1 MLSSTSP
8 LSPRDL
14 NRSTPITNERK
25 TSYKLSESQS
35 CSIFQEKENLLI
47 QTDERSTPS
56 PSVADVTS
64 TPIKI
69 GSPRKQHLP
78 QKENVDSRPTALT
91 EDALRENEGITRTIQ
106 VLEDQCAGSVKDNVD
121 NDDMSTI
128 GPPQGYP
135 GMDDTGFTT
144 FSAVPNTDMT
154 LFAQLGP
161 SPPRSVLSSPTKAPK
176 LMQLNEETYTSQ
188 HIGLVAP
195 TSTRCHHFDD
205 CSPSPTP
212 RHPKAQHEDT
222 NLILDFTEQFNAFVS
237 SSNLSP
243 NRRNRTSPRKFHTQP
258 DLASYAS
265 DRRTPSPTKR
275 GYRPTTPT
283 DPRQFKNLLDFD
295 LTPAPT
301 PRSVPS
307 ISAREL
313 ESLKSSF
320 LSQISSL
327 RATLSGKEAEVN
339 SLKDAVTDAERRV
352 GEALETI
359 RDERNTKEGL
369 QADKLDWEKRDK
381 EMQSVLR
388 DVKEEIIRGDR
399 ERDQLQH
406 RLDDS
411 ERKREEAENRVID
424 AQSKI
429 AGLEAVSGEPINS
442 TTDGTPSSHTANPG
456 TVEAAVEKVAK
467 ELHGLYR
474 HKHEV
479 KVAALKESY
488 KARWERKIRDL
499 ETRIDQVSRE
509 NEDLRLGRD
518 ATMSGVVPG
527 SLSSVPLPGH
537 TVDQE
542 QLDEERAVQTQRAED
557 QSKILASVQEE
568 MKRVRYDNGYLTA
581 QLEKE
586 RLEMADLVAATEEM
600 MQLSLQNPAS
610 NETPSEP
617 SAASSIENLR
627 GSISRSTSGLR
638 VPSSGAGPGG
648 PGPAKSKIGRMGGT
662 GEMKGR
668 GGFGGAGLSSG
679 IMGNIERMGRGRAD

>member
-1 MLSSTSP
+1 MVSSTSP
-8 LSPRDL
+8 LTPRDV
-14 NRSTPITNERK
+14 NCSTPITNESK
-25 TSYKLSESQS
+25 TSYNLSESQS
-35 CSIFQEKENLLI
+35 CSIFQETENLI
-47 QTDERSTPS
+47 QTDDPS
-56 PSVADVTS
+56 ASLPVADITS

-69 GSPRKQHLP
+69 RSPRKQHSP
-78 QKENVDSRPTALT
+78 QKENENIRPTALT
-91 EDALRENEGITRTIQ
+91 EDALRENEGLTRTIQ
-106 VLEDQCAGSVKDNVD
+106 ILEDQCAGSVKDNVE
-121 NDDMSTI
+121 NDDISTI
-128 GPPQGYP
+128 GLPQGYP

-154 LFAQLGP
+154 LFAQLGS
-161 SPPRSVLSSPTKAPK
+161 SPPKNVLGSPIKAPE
-176 LMQLNEETYTSQ
+176 LMQLNEESYPSQ
-188 HIGLVAP
+188 HTGLVTP
-195 TSTRCHHFDD
+195 TSTRRHHFDD

-212 RHPKAQHEDT
+212 RHPKAEQEDT

-243 NRRNRTSPRKFHTQP
+243 NRRNRISPRKFHTQP
-258 DLASYAS
+258 DLAFYAS
-265 DRRTPSPTKR
+265 DRRTPSPAKR

-283 DPRQFKNLLDFD
+283 NSRQFKNLLDLD

-352 GEALETI
+352 GEALETV

-369 QADKLDWEKRDK
+369 QADKLEWEKRDK

-399 ERDQLQH
+399 ERDQLQQK
-406 RLDDS
+406 LDDS
-411 ERKREEAENRVID
+411 EYKREEAENRVID

-429 AGLEAVSGEPINS
+429 AGLEAASGEPIIS
-442 TTDGTPSSHTANPG
+442 TTNGTPSSHTAQPN

-499 ETRIDQVSRE
+499 ETRIEQVSRE

-518 ATMSGVVPG
+518 ATMSGLVPG
-527 SLSSVPLPGH
+527 SLPTIPFPRQP
-537 TVDQE
+537 VDQE
-542 QLDEERAVQTQRAED
+542 HLDEERVARTQRAKE
-557 QSKILASVQEE
+557 QAKILASVQEE
-568 MKRVRYDNGYLTA
+568 MKRVRHDNGNLIA

-586 RLEMADLVAATEEM
+586 RLEMAALVAATEEM
-600 MQLSLQNPAS
+600 MQLSLQTPAS
-610 NETPSEP
+610 NETVSEP
-617 SAASSIENLR
+617 SATSSNENLR
-627 GSISRSTSGLR
+627 GSISRTTSGLR
-638 VPSSGAGPGG
+638 VPSSGAGPG
-648 PGPAKSKIGRMGGT
+648 PGPTKSKIGRMGGA
-662 GEMKGR
+662 GEIKGR
-668 GGFGGAGLSSG
+668 GGLGGTGLSSG